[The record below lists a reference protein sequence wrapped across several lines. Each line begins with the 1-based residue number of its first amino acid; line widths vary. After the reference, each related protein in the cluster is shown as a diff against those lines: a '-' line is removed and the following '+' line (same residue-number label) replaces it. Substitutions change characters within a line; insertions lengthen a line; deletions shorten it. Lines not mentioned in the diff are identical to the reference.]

1 MLLSLL
7 LLSLLLSLLL
17 LLFEFEL
24 EPRLAARESE
34 EARKFKKVKV
44 EIAPP
49 VSQADSPST
58 FSEKKDRLSM
68 KSFDAANKYKYL
80 WSQPRCRQRIL
91 SLWIGASVLFSRH
104 LGKSVKDN
112 DKILFKE
119 STTRDK
125 TRQARKI

>member
-1 MLLSLL
+1 MIVFPLLTLLLLLPMLMLLSLL

-58 FSEKKDRLSM
+58 FFRK
-68 KSFDAANKYKYL
+68 
-80 WSQPRCRQRIL
+80 RI
-91 SLWIGASVLFSRH
+91 GY
-104 LGKSVKDN
+104 
-112 DKILFKE
+112 
-119 STTRDK
+119 
-125 TRQARKI
+125 